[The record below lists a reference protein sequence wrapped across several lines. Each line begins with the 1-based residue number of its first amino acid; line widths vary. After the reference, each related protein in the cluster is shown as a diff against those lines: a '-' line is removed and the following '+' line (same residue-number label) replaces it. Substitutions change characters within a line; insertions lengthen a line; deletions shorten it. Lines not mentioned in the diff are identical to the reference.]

1 MRNVFHFNIFQNNVD
16 FIINI
21 ILQKIVRGCEVIFFY
36 CRYEKCIYQCSLYI
50 LFEIIIFL
58 FYIENCVA
66 PFIQTELFL
75 YTICLEDISKGIW
88 IVRIGMYFL
97 GFYKVSL
104 NNYITISIAM
114 KVEIRGTDFGNIPY
128 KLKKIFYRFELLYVP
143 LLTFQLLLLCRCLC
157 TYILKQLMF
166 VDLHTMFQ
174 IQS

>member
-1 MRNVFHFNIFQNNVD
+1 MKLCFSIVGTKNVYINALSIFYLRLL
-16 FIINI
+16 FFSFT
-21 ILQKIVRGCEVIFFY
+21 LKIVLPPSFKLNF
-36 CRYEKCIYQCSLYI
+36 SFI
-50 LFEIIIFL
+50 LFAL
-58 FYIENCVA
+58 K
-66 PFIQTELFL
+66 
-75 YTICLEDISKGIW
+75 ISKGIW

-114 KVEIRGTDFGNIPY
+114 KVEIRGSDFGNIPY

>member
-1 MRNVFHFNIFQNNVD
+1 MCNVFHFNIFQNNVD
-16 FIINI
+16 FIINN
-21 ILQKIVRGCEVIFFY
+21 ILQKILRGCEVMFFY
-36 CRYEKCIYQCSLYI
+36 CRYEKRIYQCSLYI

-104 NNYITISIAM
+104 NNYITISIPM
-114 KVEIRGTDFGNIPY
+114 KRRN
-128 KLKKIFYRFELLYVP
+128 KRHRFWKYSLQAQKNLL
-143 LLTFQLLLLCRCLC
+143 
-157 TYILKQLMF
+157 
-166 VDLHTMFQ
+166 Q
-174 IQS
+174 I

>member
-1 MRNVFHFNIFQNNVD
+1 MLRI
-16 FIINI
+16 
-21 ILQKIVRGCEVIFFY
+21 RGCEVMFLLSA
-36 CRYEKCIYQCSLYI
+36 EKCVYQYSLYI

-88 IVRIGMYFL
+88 IVRIEMYFL

-114 KVEIRGTDFGNIPY
+114 KSRN
-128 KLKKIFYRFELLYVP
+128 KRHRFWKYSLQAQKNLL
-143 LLTFQLLLLCRCLC
+143 
-157 TYILKQLMF
+157 
-166 VDLHTMFQ
+166 Q
-174 IQS
+174 I

>member
-1 MRNVFHFNIFQNNVD
+1 MRSVFHFNIFQNNVD
-16 FIINI
+16 FIINN
-21 ILQKIVRGCEVIFFY
+21 ILQKILRGCEVMFFY
-36 CRYEKCIYQCSLYI
+36 CRYEKRIYQCSLYI

-114 KVEIRGTDFGNIPY
+114 KSRNKRHRFWKYSLQPQKKSFTDLN
-128 KLKKIFYRFELLYVP
+128 FYMYP
-143 LLTFQLLLLCRCLC
+143 
-157 TYILKQLMF
+157 
-166 VDLHTMFQ
+166 
-174 IQS
+174 S

>member
-1 MRNVFHFNIFQNNVD
+1 M
-16 FIINI
+16 
-21 ILQKIVRGCEVIFFY
+21 FFY
-36 CRYEKCIYQCSLYI
+36 CRYEKRIYQCSLYI

-114 KVEIRGTDFGNIPY
+114 KSRNKRHRFWKYSLQPQKNLLQIWTFICTPLNISAFAFMQMSMY
-128 KLKKIFYRFELLYVP
+128 
-143 LLTFQLLLLCRCLC
+143 
-157 TYILKQLMF
+157 
-166 VDLHTMFQ
+166 LH
-174 IQS
+174 S